1 MGALSPTFQTTGVS
15 GRGARFRR
23 AARGRDAFWL
33 YMVIALVLLALEV
46 FGSGVPRQIRGYAND
61 LAAPV
66 LALLKEPID
75 AAQAGLE
82 RVAGVGDIYLENE
95 ELRDENGRLRQWRE
109 AAQRLILENER
120 LRQILKVP
128 QREIPPLAT
137 ASVIGIGGGAFER
150 SVLINA
156 GTNENVATNLP
167 VVDELGLIGRTIE
180 VGFLTARVL
189 LITDLNSRVPIR
201 MERTGDV
208 AIAEGLNEAFM
219 RLRFLP
225 VDGVVQVGDR
235 VVTSGHGG
243 LYPPDVP
250 VALVTAIED
259 DFIQLTP
266 LSKLEALDFVRVM
279 DYRPLP
285 PEQPSEEMP
294 QNGGGSN

>member
-1 MGALSPTFQTTGVS
+1 
-15 GRGARFRR
+15 
-23 AARGRDAFWL
+23 
-33 YMVIALVLLALEV
+33 MVIALVLLALEI

-137 ASVIGIGGGAFER
+137 ASVIGVGGGAFER
-150 SVLINA
+150 SVLINS
-156 GTNENVATNLP
+156 GTNENVAANLP

-189 LITDLNSRVPIR
+189 LITDLNSRVPVR

-250 VALVTAIED
+250 VALVTGIED

-285 PEQPSEEMP
+285 PEQPSEDP
-294 QNGGGSN
+294 AQNGGGSN